1 MPLTTNSTSDSD
13 WLHWGLIGLLL
24 ALCLGGGVAL
34 FWEEP
39 TDSQGYGHGELRTM
53 RQGGT
58 GERHAQVLW
67 LGAAF
72 GVLQLLLF
80 VACLGFGL
88 RGARG
93 SSRAKRRALL
103 LGGVLFLAVFM
114 VLVLTYQDYVKDPT
128 RLLVSLPP
136 PPAVML
142 WVLWPFPLYF
152 VLVYSLKFEDWV
164 FRKEDSRRFR
174 ELVDAGSTGS
184 TPQTGPQSPEE
195 NG

>member
-1 MPLTTNSTSDSD
+1 MTTTQHSDSD
-13 WLHWGLIGLLL
+13 SLHWVLFGLLL
-24 ALCLGGGVAL
+24 ALCLVVGVAL

-39 TDSQGYGHGELRTM
+39 PESQGYGHGELRTM

-103 LGGVLFLAVFM
+103 LGGLLYLAVFM
-114 VLVLTYQDYVKDPT
+114 VLVLAYQDYLKDPS

-136 PPAVML
+136 PTAVML

-152 VLVYSLKFEDWV
+152 VLVYSLRFEDWV

-174 ELVDAGSTGS
+174 ELVDNGPAGSS
-184 TPQTGPQSPEE
+184 TQTGRDSPEE

>member
-1 MPLTTNSTSDSD
+1 METNRPADSNS
-13 WLHWGLIGLLL
+13 LHWVLFGLLL
-24 ALCLGGGVAL
+24 ALCLVVGVAL

-39 TDSQGYGHGELRTM
+39 SDSQGYGHGELRTM

-58 GERHAQVLW
+58 GERHDQVLW

-72 GVLQLLLF
+72 GALQLLLF

-88 RGARG
+88 RGSRG

-103 LGGVLFLAVFM
+103 LGGLLYLAVFT
-114 VLVLTYQDYVKDPT
+114 VLILAYQGYVKDPT

-136 PPAVML
+136 PTTVML

-152 VLVYSLKFEDWV
+152 VLVYSLRFEDWV

-174 ELVDAGSTGS
+174 ELVDNGPAGSS
-184 TPQTGPQSPEE
+184 TQTGRDSPEE

>member
-1 MPLTTNSTSDSD
+1 MTTTRPTDSDSF
-13 WLHWGLIGLLL
+13 HWVLFGLLL
-24 ALCLGGGVAL
+24 ALCLVVGMAL

-39 TDSQGYGHGELRTM
+39 PDSQGYGHGELRTM

-58 GERHAQVLW
+58 GERHSQVLW

-93 SSRAKRRALL
+93 SSRAKRRALM
-103 LGGVLFLAVFM
+103 LGGVLYLAVFM
-114 VLVLTYQDYVKDPT
+114 VLIFTYQDYVKDPT

-136 PPAVML
+136 PTAVML

-152 VLVYSLKFEDWV
+152 VLVYSLRFEDWV

-174 ELVDAGSTGS
+174 ELVDNGPAGSS
-184 TPQTGPQSPEE
+184 TQTGRDAPEE

>member
-1 MPLTTNSTSDSD
+1 MNNRTSDSD
-13 WLHWGLIGLLL
+13 SLHWVLFGLLL
-24 ALCLGGGVAL
+24 ALCLVVGVAL

-39 TDSQGYGHGELRTM
+39 ADSQGYGHGELRTM

-93 SSRAKRRALL
+93 SSREKRRALL
-103 LGGVLFLAVFM
+103 LGGLLYLAVFT
-114 VLVLTYQDYVKDPT
+114 VLILAYQGYVKDPA

-136 PPAVML
+136 PTAVML

-152 VLVYSLKFEDWV
+152 VLVYSLRFEDWV

-174 ELVDAGSTGS
+174 ELVDNGPAGSAT
-184 TPQTGPQSPEE
+184 QTGRDSPEE

>member
-1 MPLTTNSTSDSD
+1 MTTPTPDTDS
-13 WLHWGLIGLLL
+13 LHWVLFGLLL
-24 ALCLGGGVAL
+24 ALCLVVGVAL

-39 TDSQGYGHGELRTM
+39 PGSQGYGHEELSTM

-58 GERHAQVLW
+58 GERHSQVLW
-67 LGAAF
+67 LGVAF
-72 GVLQLLLF
+72 GVLLLLLF

-103 LGGVLFLAVFM
+103 LGGVLYLAVF
-114 VLVLTYQDYVKDPT
+114 LVLIVAYQDYVKDPT
-128 RLLVSLPP
+128 RLLLSLPP
-136 PPAVML
+136 PTAIML

-152 VLVYSLKFEDWV
+152 VLVYSLKFDDWV

-174 ELVDAGSTGS
+174 ELVDAGPPGSSAHTTPEST
-184 TPQTGPQSPEE
+184 EE